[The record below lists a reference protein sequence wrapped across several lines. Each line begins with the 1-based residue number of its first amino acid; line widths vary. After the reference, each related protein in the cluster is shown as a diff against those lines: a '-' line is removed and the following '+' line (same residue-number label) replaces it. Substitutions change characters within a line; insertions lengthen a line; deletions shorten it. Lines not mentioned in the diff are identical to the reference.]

1 MRTMGRRKWTE
12 KDIKQMMEL
21 GNEGYTN
28 KEIGHKFGVSRDTI
42 QRRLSENG
50 YKRPPEPYL
59 YETSEV
65 VNDTLKIIKQIKI
78 KTNRTL
84 KSGEIITDKGYLVQS
99 LAYPT
104 TKPYEI
110 REGDL
115 KSGSGCA
122 YVAGMRVCEEN
133 SLYIVKN
140 VHKYLDMT
148 DKEMKKTH
156 KGSAKKITA
165 ICTCGKEKIIS
176 IHKLVS
182 QGIACSICSKGTS
195 YPELFFEAYCISK
208 NISYSRQVKHNDT
221 NLRFDFH
228 IETNDEFYYIETHGQ
243 QHYEEGNKFYNYGRT
258 IKSDVAKRKYCKE
271 NGHTLIE
278 IDCRESTFSFI
289 QQQINSTSVLP
300 NIEDEDIEIILNTIE
315 YNKSYDVKNIIKMYK
330 EGKTTV
336 DIAKINKMD
345 VNAVNRLLRRNN
357 IELRNTSSY
366 KSRAVR
372 CVTTGVTYPS
382 ARDASRQ
389 TKIDQSSIGKVC
401 KGKQKSAG
409 GFHWEYVEEDN

>member
-1 MRTMGRRKWTE
+1 MRIMSRRKWTE

-28 KEIGHKFGVSRDTI
+28 KEIGQKFGVSRDTI

-65 VNDTLKIIKQIKI
+65 VNDTLKIIKQIRI

-84 KSGEIITDKGYLVQS
+84 KSGEIITVKGYLVQS
-99 LAYPT
+99 LVYPT

-115 KSGSGCA
+115 KNGCGCA
-122 YVAGMRVCEEN
+122 YVAGMKVCEEN
-133 SLYIVKN
+133 SLYTVKN
-140 VHKYLDMT
+140 IHKYLNMT
-148 DKEMKKTH
+148 DEEMKKTH

-165 ICTCGKEKIIS
+165 VCTCGKEKIIS
-176 IHKLVS
+176 IDKLVS
-182 QGIACSICSKGTS
+182 QGIACSICSTNTS
-195 YPELFFEAYCISK
+195 YPELFFESYCIAK
-208 NISYSRQVKHNDT
+208 NISYRRQVKYNDT
-221 NLRFDFH
+221 NLRFDFY
-228 IETNDEFYYIETHGQ
+228 IEIEGKFYHVETHGL
-243 QHYEEGNKFYNYGRT
+243 QHYEKGNKFYDCDRT
-258 IKSDVAKRKYCKE
+258 IKSDISKREYCKE
-271 NGHTLIE
+271 NNHILIE

-336 DIAKINKMD
+336 DIAKINEMD
-345 VNAVNRLLRRNN
+345 VNAINRLLRRNN
-357 IELRNTSSY
+357 IELRNTSIY
-366 KSRAVR
+366 KSRSVR

-382 ARDASRQ
+382 ARDASRH
-389 TKIDQSSIGKVC
+389 TKIDQSSICKVC

-409 GFHWEYVEEDN
+409 GFHWEYVEEE